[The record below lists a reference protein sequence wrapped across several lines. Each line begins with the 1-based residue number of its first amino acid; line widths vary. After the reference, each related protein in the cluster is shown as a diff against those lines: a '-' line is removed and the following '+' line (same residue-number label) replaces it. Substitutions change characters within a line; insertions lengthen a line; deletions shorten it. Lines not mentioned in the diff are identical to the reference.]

1 MRLIGSTLSPFVRKI
16 RVAAIELG
24 IGDAVELVA
33 IDVFDPA
40 NGLERINPLR
50 KIPALV
56 LDDGTALYDSAVI
69 CEWLCARYPEPALLP
84 RDGARWPVLVTQA
97 LADGLV
103 DAAALARQEKLRPAD
118 EQSPAFIDKQL
129 KSVDRALAALDADA
143 DWRSRDIDIAQIAAA
158 CALDWLS
165 FRFPEY
171 GWRTALPGLSAWHD
185 EISRRPSMLA
195 TRRQEAT

>member
-24 IGDAVELVA
+24 IGDAIELVA

-84 RDGARWPVLVTQA
+84 RDEARWPVLVAQA

-103 DAAALARQEKLRPAD
+103 DAAALARQEKLRPLD
-118 EQSPAFIDKQL
+118 EQSPAFIGKQMEG
-129 KSVDRALAALDADA
+129 VDRALAALDADA
-143 DWRSRDIDIAQIAAA
+143 DWRSGGLDLAQIAAA

-165 FRFPEY
+165 FRFPES
-171 GWRTALPGLSAWHD
+171 GWRTAFPGLRAWHD
-185 EISRRPSMLA
+185 ETCRRPSMQA
-195 TRRQEAT
+195 TRPQ

>member
-24 IGDAVELVA
+24 IGDTIELVA

-69 CEWLCARYPEPALLP
+69 CEWLCTRYPEPVLLP
-84 RDGARWPVLVTQA
+84 RDETRWPVLVTQA
-97 LADGLV
+97 LADGLA
-103 DAAALARQEKLRPAD
+103 DAAALARQEKLRPAN
-118 EQSPAFIDKQL
+118 EQSPAFIEKQM

-143 DWRSRDIDIAQIAAA
+143 DWRSGDLDLAQIAAA
-158 CALDWLS
+158 CALGWLS
-165 FRFPEY
+165 FRFPKS
-171 GWRTALPGLSAWHD
+171 GWGAAFPGLSAWHG
-185 EISRRPSMLA
+185 EVCRWPSMLA
-195 TRRQEAT
+195 TRPQ